1 MSVLLYVVGALAAAA
16 GAAAILFGIPV
27 KEFSFGD
34 TLIVSGTVALVGGL
48 IVVGLA
54 AAVSQLQR
62 LSDMA
67 GARPLLRSGRPLDV
81 LEAARGSRAPFPP
94 KPKSEPAR
102 PPVSELPPFV
112 PAPIEQRATADEE
125 PAAPS
130 IRNPDLP
137 LPAEEPAEEAPVSK
151 PAASA
156 PPPFR
161 FPEPPRAPPA
171 PRAEPARAA
180 PSLESSLP
188 PWRKPAPAP
197 AEPARTEPA
206 QPSYFDAMWKNEPR
220 TPSPPPAET
229 ERPRTRAA
237 EPFKWP
243 EPEPPAVSSKPAE
256 PEPAA
261 EPAEQISQTEE
272 PLRAVAVLKSGVVDG
287 MGYTLY
293 VDGSIEAELPD
304 GTLRFASINELRAH
318 LEKTG

>member
-1 MSVLLYVVGALAAAA
+1 MSLLLYVVGALAAAG

-34 TLIVSGTVALVGGL
+34 TLIVSGTVALIGGL

-62 LSDMA
+62 LAEMV
-67 GARPLLRSGRPLDV
+67 GARPLSRSGRPVDV
-81 LEAARGSRAPFPP
+81 LEAARGGRAPFPP
-94 KPKSEPAR
+94 KPKSERA
-102 PPVSELPPFV
+102 PVSELPPFV
-112 PAPIEQRATADEE
+112 PAPIEERAMPEDEF
-125 PAAPS
+125 AAPS

-137 LPAEEPAEEAPVSK
+137 LPAEEPAEEAPALK

-161 FPEPPRAPPA
+161 FPEPPKASPPSSKAEPA
-171 PRAEPARAA
+171 PRAAR
-180 PSLESSLP
+180 SFESSLP
-188 PWRKPAPAP
+188 EWRKPAPAP
-197 AEPARTEPA
+197 AEPPRTETA
-206 QPSYFDAMWKNEPR
+206 QPSYFDAMWKNEAR
-220 TPSPPPAET
+220 TPPAAPPAEA
-229 ERPRTRAA
+229 EPRTRAA

-243 EPEPPAVSSKPAE
+243 EPEPPVRAKPAE
-256 PEPAA
+256 PEPTRELAQLA
-261 EPAEQISQTEE
+261 QEIEE
-272 PLRAVAVLKSGVVDG
+272 PPRAVAVLKSGVVDG